1 MCGEAGSPPR
11 LRIGTPSMTMN
22 GIQIVS
28 LLTAVLGAALGT
40 AGFTISILAFLRDR
54 PRMTVVLDWDLE
66 SAERP
71 GFRVGMV
78 SVTNIG
84 RRAVYVGA
92 VALELPKH
100 SDYKALLLKG
110 SIPGKRFGEGDPPA
124 KYVVTYDKLE
134 KYKAEWYRIRAFAED
149 STGKK
154 YYSEFTRIKPS
165 WADKRW
171 HSASSYRAP
180 EKQLPQLPPG

>member
-1 MCGEAGSPPR
+1 
-11 LRIGTPSMTMN
+11 MN

-28 LLTAVLGAALGT
+28 LVTAILGVVLGT

-54 PRMTVVLDWDLE
+54 PRIAVVLNWDLE

-71 GFRVGMV
+71 GFRIGLV

-84 RRAVYVGA
+84 RRAVYIGA

-100 SDYKALLLKG
+100 SEYKALLLKG
-110 SIPGKRFGEGDPPA
+110 SIPGKRLGEGDQPA
-124 KYVVTYDKLE
+124 KYVVPYDKLE
-134 KYKAEWYRIRAFAED
+134 KYKAGWHLIRAFAED
-149 STGKK
+149 STGEK

-165 WADKRW
+165 WADERW
-171 HSASSYRAP
+171 HSASSYRA
-180 EKQLPQLPPG
+180 QANRLPQLPPG